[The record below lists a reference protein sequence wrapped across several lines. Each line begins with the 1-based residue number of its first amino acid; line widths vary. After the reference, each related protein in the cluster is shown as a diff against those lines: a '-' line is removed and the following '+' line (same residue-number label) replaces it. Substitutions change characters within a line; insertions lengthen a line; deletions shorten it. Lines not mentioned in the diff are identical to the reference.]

1 MGWLSGQ
8 GAHPPDRV
16 RILSR
21 NGNDWT
27 SRFPSIATAAEKM
40 RPATMILDDEAV
52 VLDEQGRSDF
62 GLLQHALGGRPS
74 RRGNMT
80 AERWMR
86 FYPSDCSETPPCAH
100 AAMARAASGWTCFA

>member
-1 MGWLSGQ
+1 MGWLSGH

-100 AAMARAASGWTCFA
+100 AAMARAASG